1 MQQAKEH
8 KFFSLVVIGIT
19 MAALMAPPSVFA
31 ETTPPV
37 GTTPVPAPTPTL
49 PPVPAQPAGAIRIG
63 LGWGLSAADVAAPGG
78 LLVIA
83 DGAVVAQ
90 LPAGQVAKLTL
101 DAGYI
106 TLGGLA
112 GKFQALRLVPVP
124 PAPVTPPPTT
134 QPPTT
139 PPPAPTAPPVPV
151 IPAVP
156 ANPVTYKAKT
166 YRGEIMAVVGPVS
179 KKLSVVNVINLD
191 EYLLGVVPEEV
202 EAVWPQ
208 EAVKAQAVAART
220 YAQANRDK
228 WKGDG
233 FDLVWTTSDQYYG
246 GLASEKALAS
256 QAVMITAGQVLTYN
270 GRLISAMYHSSSG
283 GHTENNEIIYA
294 SQPVGYLRGVEDY
307 DNVAGNRY
315 YNWQYTYT
323 VDQFVTS
330 LKKGGNDVGA
340 VVGVAAAG
348 STGVSGRPS
357 QWQVTGSTAT
367 KVLTGSQ
374 IRSALELPSNPKSVS
389 VQSGGMSP
397 AVKSYTQ
404 AQTFFALGAGGV
416 VQQRPAGGTAV
427 AAAGKAT
434 AVVAGAVTAMGA
446 KINQPAGV
454 MVSGGGHGHA
464 VGMSQWGALG
474 MAQQGKTYAEI
485 LTHYYTGTKLES
497 PQTQ

>member
-1 MQQAKEH
+1 
-8 KFFSLVVIGIT
+8 V
-19 MAALMAPPSVFA
+19 
-31 ETTPPV
+31 
-37 GTTPVPAPTPTL
+37 PVPAPAV

-63 LGWGLSAADVAAPGG
+63 LGWGLSAAEVAAPGG

-83 DGAVVAQ
+83 DGAVVTQ
-90 LPAGQVAKLTL
+90 LPPGQAAKLTL

-112 GKFQALRLVPVP
+112 GKYQALRLVPAP
-124 PAPVTPPPTT
+124 PAPVTPPATAPPVTSPPATT
-134 QPPTT
+134 PPPTN

-156 ANPVTYKAKT
+156 ANPITFKGKS
-166 YRGEIMAVVGPVS
+166 YRGEINAVVGPVS

-202 EAVWPQ
+202 EASWPQ

-246 GLASEKALAS
+246 GMASEKALAS
-256 QAVMITAGQVLTYN
+256 QAVMATAGQLLTYN
-270 GRLISAMYHSSSG
+270 GKLISAMYHSSSG

-323 VDQFVTS
+323 VDQFVAS

-357 QWQVTGSTAT
+357 QWQVTGATSTR
-367 KVLTGSQ
+367 VLTGGQ
-374 IRSALELPSNPKSVS
+374 IRSALDLPSNPKSVS
-389 VQSGGMSP
+389 VQPGGMSP
-397 AVKSYTQ
+397 AVKSYSQ

-454 MVSGGGHGHA
+454 LVSGGGHGHA

-474 MAQQGKTYAEI
+474 MAKQGKTYAEI
-485 LTHYYTGTKLES
+485 LTHYYTGTKLEI
-497 PQTQ
+497 PQKQ